1 MLGRSQ
7 VIVIKTSVVDFVSLN
22 IKGRWRS
29 EGSGTVAGEAL
40 EGVVDSAL
48 ASLTGSGS
56 PHHTSGPVNHAS
68 IALCIVKMMCIEYNY
83 GKTL

>member
-7 VIVIKTSVVDFVSLN
+7 VIVIKASVVDFVSLN

-29 EGSGTVAGEAL
+29 EGGDIVVGGGGPLEAL
-40 EGVVDSAL
+40 ERVVDSAL

-56 PHHTSGPVNHAS
+56 PHHT
-68 IALCIVKMMCIEYNY
+68 
-83 GKTL
+83 

>member
-29 EGSGTVAGEAL
+29 EDSGAVAGEVL
-40 EGVVDSAL
+40 EGVMDSAF

-56 PHHTSGPVNHAS
+56 SHHTLGPINHAS
-68 IALCIVKMMCIEYNY
+68 IALCIVKMCIKYNY
-83 GKTL
+83 GKIL